1 MVPTIHTLGLQAEL
15 VAKRR
20 MLEPRS
26 GQTLE
31 ASDSTGDALMHH
43 GDHVNSVDAII
54 HFEPA
59 TVELSDC
66 VVLLL

>member
-1 MVPTIHTLGLQAEL
+1 MPTIHTLGLQAEL
-15 VAKRR
+15 VATRR

-31 ASDSTGDALMHH
+31 ASDSAVDALMHH
-43 GDHVNSVDAII
+43 WDHVNFVDAII

-59 TVELSDC
+59 AVQ
-66 VVLLL
+66 LLDYVIILL